1 MKKKAEEIK
10 REEELKLQRQK
21 AADPKAQ
28 KKLLVKLVAFV
39 LVIVIAIVGVF
50 IYAGT
55 KDETLKHHTIEEVME
70 DVDGSN

>member
-1 MKKKAEEIK
+1 M
-10 REEELKLQRQK
+10 
-21 AADPKAQ
+21 
-28 KKLLVKLVAFV
+28 KLVAFV
-39 LVIVIAIVGVF
+39 LVIVIAIAGVF